1 MSHVSNWH
9 HFPIEGWL
17 ENREGDPGAATIFIS
32 HLQMNYV
39 NNGKIRLATEQSLVK
54 AAKTQPMFGRNS
66 YDVIVSMLVSFFE
79 VNSSPCV
86 VHLSDA
92 PFTCL
97 PSFAHAI

>member
-1 MSHVSNWH
+1 
-9 HFPIEGWL
+9 
-17 ENREGDPGAATIFIS
+17 
-32 HLQMNYV
+32 MNYV

-86 VHLSDA
+86 VHFKRRAVHMLA
-92 PFTCL
+92 IICTCDL
-97 PSFAHAI
+97 ISMMASMAWQRAALMQLISKMASMTGSVLR